1 MKKALLLIFFGIVLP
16 ALAFAQF
23 PTFYPTYQGQY
34 TLGGKKVVETDK
46 LKSVSIPF
54 LDSINKDSLSIHVSS
69 APKMATLLERVND
82 GLELEIDSLEL
93 KVKSSYSKQAPS
105 TRDIQNVANW
115 QEEILEKK
123 NKVSDNKI
131 LIDYFYSINSFL
143 GKPVMA
149 ARFFPVTNRN
159 EGNFFYNSVSS
170 SGLSTLN
177 SFVIQAS
184 ENGGAANA
192 EIVSG
197 QISFM
202 RVSFSS
208 VIQGGGDS
216 ADSLEVNTKLFN
228 GGGITNLHFEFPF
241 FYYNRRNILFY
252 SAFKPGFV
260 ADIPVFGS
268 ELERDAFSGYADL
281 ALEYLIELRT
291 DGGEFSLFANF
302 KGSYIAGTP
311 TFYSTLKS
319 PDFEGGTQKVTK
331 PFWISQVY
339 VGAAVSKRFRISAN
353 IPIATSRLIQIPDK
367 IQIGIQVT
375 PDSNK

>member
-1 MKKALLLIFFGIVLP
+1 MRKWLFVYLFLAVGISRSL
-16 ALAFAQF
+16 AQF

-34 TLGGKKVVETDK
+34 TLGSRMVVHTEK
-46 LKSVSIPF
+46 LKAASTPF
-54 LDSINKDSLSIHVSS
+54 LNSINRDSLSIHVSS
-69 APKMATLLERVND
+69 APQMAILIERVNH
-82 GLELEIDSLEL
+82 GLELEIDELEL
-93 KVKSSYSKQAPS
+93 KIKSSYSKQVPS
-105 TRDIQNVANW
+105 IQDIQNVANW
-115 QEEILEKK
+115 QEEILQKK
-123 NKVSDNKI
+123 KLVSDNII
-131 LIDYFYSINSFL
+131 LIDYYKSINSFL
-143 GKPVMA
+143 GKPDMA

-159 EGNFFYNSVSS
+159 EGDFFYNNVSS
-170 SGLSTLN
+170 SGFSILN

-197 QISFM
+197 QIAAV

-208 VIQGGGDS
+208 VIQGGGKS
-216 ADSLEVNTKLFN
+216 TDSLEVNTKLFN
-228 GGGITNLHFEFPF
+228 GGGITNLHFDYPV
-241 FYYNRRNILFY
+241 FYYHRQNVLFY

-268 ELERDAFSGYADL
+268 ELARDAFSGYADL
-281 ALEYLIELRT
+281 ALEFLTEIRT

-319 PDFEGGTQKVTK
+319 PENILETQKLDK

-339 VGAAVSKRFRISAN
+339 VGVSVSKQFRISAN
-353 IPIATSRLIQIPDK
+353 IPIATTRLIQMPDK

-375 PDSNK
+375 PDSEK

>member
-1 MKKALLLIFFGIVLP
+1 MKKTLLLFLIAIILP
-16 ALAFAQF
+16 VWAFAQF
-23 PTFYPTYQGQY
+23 PTFYPTYQEEY
-34 TLGGKKVVETDK
+34 TLGGKKTFESEK
-46 LKSVSIPF
+46 LKAATQNF
-54 LDSINKDSLSIHVSS
+54 LTLAKKDSLSIPVSS
-69 APKMATLLERVND
+69 APEMAVLLKRKNE
-82 GLELEIDSLEL
+82 GIGLEIDSLEL
-93 KVKSSYSKQAPS
+93 KVKSSYSNQVPS
-105 TRDIQNVANW
+105 TEDVQNVANW
-115 QEEILEKK
+115 LEDILKKKTEISK
-123 NKVSDNKI
+123 NNI
-131 LIDYFYSINSFL
+131 LIDYFNSINSFL

-159 EGNFFYNSVSS
+159 KGDFFYNNVSS
-170 SGLSTLN
+170 SGISTLN

-228 GGGITNLHFEFPF
+228 GGGITNLHFELPF
-241 FYYNRRNILFY
+241 FYYNRQNILFY
-252 SAFKPGFV
+252 SAFKPGLV

-268 ELERDAFSGYADL
+268 ELERNAFSGYADL
-281 ALEYLIELRT
+281 AMEFLTELRT

-302 KGSYIAGTP
+302 KGSYITGTP

-319 PDFEGGTQKVTK
+319 PENILETQKLDK

-339 VGAAVSKRFRISAN
+339 VGVSVSRQFRITAN
-353 IPIATSRLIQIPDK
+353 IPIATTRQIELPDK
-367 IQIGIQVT
+367 IQIGIQVI
-375 PDSNK
+375 PNSDK